1 MKQTIKITEKD
12 CIEQLKGVPVPIVQR
27 MVECQVE
34 QGNPANIA
42 VFQRNINACVHMGGF
57 DWENTKEG
65 FYNWKNA
72 LQHKNFDEFLKK
84 YPVDEDIFKH
94 VRFTARLAKKYGF
107 EGNNL
112 NRTYTKY
119 ITKDLF
125 FKFNAITK
133 ELLLQGK
140 TFYTADIFEVQIPC
154 YLDRIEAIYFAFTG
168 KQLKKKETK

>member
-42 VFQRNINACVHMGGF
+42 VFQRNINACLHMGGF

-84 YPVDEDIFKH
+84 YPVNEDIFEH
-94 VRFTARLAKKYGF
+94 IRFTAKLAKEYGF
-107 EGNNL
+107 KKDNITG
-112 NRTYTKY
+112 TYLKFL
-119 ITKDLF
+119 TKDSFLE
-125 FKFNAITK
+125 FNAITK
-133 ELLLQGK
+133 KFILQIESTYNSDFFK
-140 TFYTADIFEVQIPC
+140 LHVPC
-154 YLDRIEAIYFAFTG
+154 YLDRIKAIHFAFTG
-168 KQLKKKETK
+168 RELKKIK